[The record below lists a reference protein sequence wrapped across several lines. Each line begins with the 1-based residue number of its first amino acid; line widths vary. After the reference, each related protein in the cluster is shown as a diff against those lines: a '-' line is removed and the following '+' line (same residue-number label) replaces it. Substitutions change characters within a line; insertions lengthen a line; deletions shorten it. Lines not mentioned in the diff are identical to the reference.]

1 MSLSVGIVGL
11 PNSGKSTLFNALL
24 SRQIA
29 QVANYP
35 FTTIEPNVGIVPVP
49 DERLNKLSE
58 LIKPQVTTPAS
69 VEFIDIAGLIKG
81 AHQGEGLGNQFLA
94 KIREVS
100 LIVHIVRVFTNPD
113 VVHYYETID
122 PARDIEIV
130 NLELE
135 LGEIRKPTLY
145 VANVD
150 EKQLG
155 SEAASQLVSQTASR
169 LGPAPSGAGLNSKS
183 AGQLDSWQAVKLSG
197 GQAVELIPI
206 CAKTEAELAD
216 FSEEEKKAY
225 LKELGIMESGL
236 DKLIK
241 KAYEM
246 LGLITFY
253 TIKGGKEVRA
263 WSLLKGKTALE
274 AAEEVH
280 TDMAKGFIKAE
291 VISYQDL
298 MDAGLSTEASAKAEG
313 WQKAGELGKIRL
325 EGHDYQIQ
333 DGDVIEF
340 KFSA

>member
-11 PNSGKSTLFNALL
+11 PNAGKSTLFNALL

-49 DERLNKLSE
+49 DERLKKLSE
-58 LIKPQVTTPAS
+58 LVKPRLTTPAS
-69 VEFIDIAGLIKG
+69 VEFIDIAGLIKN

-100 LIVHIVRVFTNPD
+100 LIVHIVRLFTNPD
-113 VVHYYETID
+113 VPHYYETID
-122 PARDIEIV
+122 PVRDVEIV

-135 LGEIRKPTLY
+135 LGEIKKPAIY
-145 VANVD
+145 VANVSEDQLTD
-150 EKQLG
+150 EKWPP
-155 SEAASQLVSQTASR
+155 EM
-169 LGPAPSGAGLNSKS
+169 
-183 AGQLDSWQAVKLSG
+183 
-197 GQAVELIPI
+197 IPI

-216 FSEEEKKAY
+216 FSEEERRAY
-225 LKELGIMESGL
+225 LKELGIPESGL

-241 KAYEM
+241 EAYER

-263 WSLLKGKTALE
+263 WPLEKGETALS
-274 AAEEVH
+274 AAREVH
-280 TDMAKGFIKAE
+280 TDMAEGFVKAE
-291 VISYQDL
+291 IIPFQDL
-298 MDAGLSTEASAKAEG
+298 LNSGS

-325 EGHDYQIQ
+325 EGRDYLVQ
-333 DGDVIEF
+333 DGEVVEF
-340 KFSA
+340 KFSAV